1 MPFRPPEMGPPSRF
15 WKIFYKGFYKKTK
28 IPALLNTSFNIHGE
42 PIVNTIEDA
51 LKTFKNSDID
61 LLKDNSINISN
72 LKKEK
77 GKTFFQGSN
86 LVGILKAK
94 KGCFSDIF

>member
-1 MPFRPPEMGPPSRF
+1 MDLVNSLFFHCNLLYTSGPNLSPDTRWVLICCYNAARNNPFRESSHPF
-15 WKIFYKGFYKKTK
+15 NT
-28 IPALLNTSFNIHGE
+28 LLEKVENYAI
-42 PIVNTIEDA
+42 
-51 LKTFKNSDID
+51 
-61 LLKDNSINISN
+61 
-72 LKKEK
+72 KEK